1 MIYRRRPQKI
11 GLYDPAQEHDACGVG
26 FVADIK
32 GRGAH
37 HIIEKAREVLINMTH
52 RGAVGSDKNSG
63 DGAGVLTT
71 LPQLFLE
78 KTARTEL
85 NCELPARGSYT
96 AGIVFLPDNDELR
109 AACKNKVAEIVARNG
124 QKLIGWRKVPRD
136 NSMIGPTALASEPHM
151 EQLFVAAEEG
161 LERNDFERKLYVIRK
176 TAAREIRGVEALDP
190 EHWFYICSLSTRVI
204 VYKGMLMP
212 EQLFDYFLDL
222 ADPDYESHLAMV
234 HSRFSTNTFPSWDRA
249 QPNRFMSHNGE
260 INTLRGNINKMRARQ
275 GTLSS
280 KLFGDD
286 LQKTLPIIEPDCSDS
301 GNFDNVLELLLMSG
315 MELHEAVMMMVPEA
329 WQHHEGMPRL
339 GKDMYEFFGCMMEPW
354 DGPASVAFTDGRFI
368 GAVLDRNGLRP
379 SRYYVTHDDLVIMA
393 SEVGVLDIPPEEIRE
408 KGRLKPGRMFL
419 VNFKEGRILDDIEL
433 KNSIAQSRPFG
444 EWLKAQRIRLEDLQA
459 AVEVHGLE
467 EETLLARL
475 RSFGYTVEHMELI
488 LAPMANN
495 AKEPLGSMGND
506 TPLAVL
512 SDKPRLVYDYF
523 KQLFAQVT
531 NPPIDSIR
539 EDIIMSLQSYIG
551 PEKNLLEMSEQHC
564 HRLQLDTPFLNNEQ
578 MAQLKA
584 LDHRGW
590 KSKVLDITF
599 PRDGGPERMR
609 FCLERVSQE
618 AEDAISEG
626 YALVVLSDRAV
637 SAERVPV
644 SALAAVGAVHHHLV
658 RCAKRTQIGIV
669 VESGEPREVHHFCTL
684 VGFGADAVNPYLAY
698 EALWKL
704 KADGRID
711 TNLSDAEVVQRYH
724 RALEYGMRKVFGK
737 MGISTI
743 DSYKGA
749 QIFETVGLAD
759 DVLDLCFVGTAG
771 RIQGAGFL
779 LLAEEA
785 LRRHGL
791 GYPTRNV
798 PIGTEYINP
807 GDYQWRTG
815 GEQHMWD
822 PESVSL
828 LQNAVR
834 NRDQDAFS
842 RFSAHQDQRSRN
854 QATLRGLMRF
864 KDNATPVPL
873 DEVEPAENIM
883 RRFATGGMSFG
894 SISQETHE
902 SLAVAMNRIGGKSN
916 TGEGGEM
923 PERYK
928 SLEPNGDSRR
938 SAIKQVASGR
948 FGVTIEYLSS
958 ADEIQIKMAQGAKPG
973 EGGELPGHKVFD
985 VIAKTRFSTPG
996 VGLISPPP
1004 HHDIYSIE
1012 DLAQLIF
1019 DLKNSNPSARVS
1031 VKLVSEVGIGT
1042 VAAGVSKAHA
1052 DHILVSGHDGG
1063 TGASPLTGI
1072 KHAGLPWELGLA
1084 ETHQTLVMNDLRSRV
1099 VVQTDGQLKTGRDIV
1114 IAALLGAEECGFA
1127 TAALVSLGCIMM
1139 RKCEKNTCPVGVAT
1153 QDEKLRAKFMGRPDH
1168 VEAFFRFVAEE
1179 ARQVMAS
1186 LGFRTWN
1193 EMVGRVD
1200 MLEADPDVRN
1210 WKSEGVDL
1218 SAILTPAVKG
1228 ESNTGVICCVPQ
1240 DHKLEQVLDRTLIRY
1255 AEPAISRGERV
1266 EVELPIKNTD
1276 RATGTLLSHTISGR
1290 VGADALRE
1298 DSIHFRFKGSAG
1310 QSFGAWLTTG
1320 VTMELEG
1327 DANDYVGKGLSG
1339 GCLMVY
1345 PPKGSS
1351 YKAEDN
1357 VIIGNVALYG
1367 ATRGRAYFRGM
1378 AAERF
1383 CVRNSGAYVVVE
1395 GVGDH
1400 GCEYMTGGR
1409 AVILGP
1415 TGRNF
1420 AAGMSGGIAYV
1431 WDRDKS
1437 LTRKLNP
1444 EMVEACEM
1452 EHEDISSVKTL
1463 LDEHWRFTGSSLA
1476 EQLLS
1481 AWEEYESE
1489 FVKIIPPAFRQVLE
1503 LQQLRDK
1510 ELVNG

>member
-1 MIYRRRPQKI
+1 MRYRQRPQKI

-71 LPQLFLE
+71 LPQFFLE
-78 KTARTEL
+78 KIARTEL
-85 NCELPARGSYT
+85 NCELPARGSYA
-96 AGIVFLPDNDELR
+96 AGVVFLPDDAELR
-109 AACKNKVAEIVARNG
+109 AACKNKVAEIVALTG
-124 QKLIGWRKVPRD
+124 QGLIGWRVVPRD
-136 NSMIGPTALASEPHM
+136 NSMIGPTALAAEPHM
-151 EQLFVAAEEG
+151 EQLFVAAAEG
-161 LERNDFERKLYVIRK
+161 LDRNEFERKLYILRK
-176 TAAREIRGVEALDP
+176 TATREIRGVEGYDP

-260 INTLRGNINKMRARQ
+260 INTLRGNVNKMRARQ
-275 GTLSS
+275 GTLAS

-286 LQKTLPIIEPDCSDS
+286 LQNALPIIEPDCSDS

-315 MELHEAVMMMVPEA
+315 LELHEAVMMMVPEA
-329 WQHHEGMPRL
+329 WQHHEGMPQI
-339 GKDMYEFFGCMMEPW
+339 GKDMYEYFGCMMEPW
-354 DGPASVAFTDGRFI
+354 DGPASIAFTDGRFI

-433 KNSIAQSRPFG
+433 KNGIAQSRPFG
-444 EWLKAQRIRLEDLQA
+444 EWLTAQRIRIEDLQA
-459 AVEVHGLE
+459 QVEVPGLE
-467 EETLLARL
+467 EATLLPRL

-564 HRLQLDTPFLNNEQ
+564 HRLQLDNPFLSNEQ

-599 PRDGGPERMR
+599 PLDGGPERMR
-609 FCLERVSQE
+609 FCLERISRE
-618 AEDAISEG
+618 AEEAISEG

-669 VESGEPREVHHFCTL
+669 IESGEPREVHHFCTL

-711 TNLSDAEVVQRYH
+711 KNLTDDEVVGQYH

-737 MGISTI
+737 MGISTL

-749 QIFETVGLAD
+749 QIFEAVGLAD
-759 DVLDLCFVGTAG
+759 EVMDLCFVGTAG

-785 LRRHGL
+785 LRRHAL

-815 GEQHMWD
+815 GEKHMWD
-822 PESVSL
+822 PESISL

-834 NRDQDAFS
+834 NGDQDSFS
-842 RFSAHQDQRSRN
+842 RFSAHQDQRSRA

-864 KDNATPVPL
+864 RPGKAIPL
-873 DEVEPAENIM
+873 EEVEPAESIM
-883 RRFATGGMSFG
+883 RRFASGAMSFG

-902 SLAVAMNRIGGKSN
+902 TLAVAMNRIGGKSN

-923 PERYK
+923 PERYN
-928 SLEPNGDSRR
+928 SREANGDSRR

-948 FGVTIEYLSS
+948 FGVTIEYLTN

-985 VIAKTRFSTPG
+985 IIAKTRFSTPG

-1019 DLKNSNPSARVS
+1019 DLKNSNPKARIS
-1031 VKLVSEVGIGT
+1031 VKLVSEIGVGT

-1052 DHILVSGHDGG
+1052 DHILISGHDGG

-1072 KHAGLPWELGLA
+1072 KNAGLPWELGLA

-1099 VVQTDGQLKTGRDIV
+1099 VVQTDGQLKTGRDVV

-1127 TAALVSLGCIMM
+1127 TAALVALGCIMM

-1153 QDEKLRAKFMGRPDH
+1153 QDEKLRAKFMGKPEH
-1168 VEAFFRFVAEE
+1168 VEAYFRFVAEE
-1179 ARQVMAS
+1179 ARQAMAS
-1186 LGFRTWN
+1186 LGFRTWD

-1228 ESNTGVICCVPQ
+1228 EGNTGVICCVPQ
-1240 DHKLEQVLDRTLIRY
+1240 DHGLEEVLDRTLIKY
-1255 AEPAISRGERV
+1255 AEPAMSRGERV

-1276 RATGTLLSHTISGR
+1276 RATGTLLSHTVSSRI
-1290 VGADALRE
+1290 GADALSE
-1298 DSIHFRFKGSAG
+1298 DSIHFRFTGSAG

-1339 GCLMVY
+1339 GRLMVY
-1345 PPKGSS
+1345 PPHSS
-1351 YKAEDN
+1351 SFRAEDN

-1383 CVRNSGAYVVVE
+1383 CVRNSGAHVVVE

-1431 WDRDKS
+1431 WDRDGTV
-1437 LTRKLNP
+1437 TRKLNAD
-1444 EMVEACEM
+1444 MVDACEM
-1452 EHEDISSVKTL
+1452 EQEDVSCVKTL
-1463 LDEHWRFTGSSLA
+1463 IDEHWRYTGSTLA
-1476 EQLLS
+1476 EQLLG
-1481 AWEEYESE
+1481 AWDQYEGE
-1489 FVKIIPPAFRQVLE
+1489 FVKIISPAFRQVLE

-1510 ELVNG
+1510 EVVNG